1 MIGKTL
7 GNRYVVLEEIGG
19 GGMAVVYKARCTL
32 LNRIVAI
39 KVLRSEYSHDENFVM
54 RFRREAQAAASLS
67 HPNIVNIYDVGQE
80 DGIYYIVMEYVE
92 GKTLKELIRQEAP
105 LSPSKVIEIAKQI
118 CDALECAHKNKIV
131 HRDIKP
137 HNIIIT
143 PEGMVKVT
151 DFGIAR
157 ASTGSTIT
165 NTGGLIGSAH
175 YLSPEQARGGFV
187 DERSDIYSLGVL
199 LYEALTGRVPFDGDS
214 PVAVALKHI
223 QEEPKLISQLIPG
236 FPLALEKIVMKCISK
251 SPDERFQKVSE
262 LKRELTKAE
271 KNLEVL
277 NFKPSELEK
286 TMILESEHLK
296 KPVLKSQEKGRK
308 ESPNFLRGL
317 AVALMLVIL
326 FAAFSYLGMVIAR
339 KYFYVPEV
347 MVPNVIGYSEE
358 EAIRKLQEKGLK
370 AEVIDRVFSDEP
382 AGQVID
388 QEPKGGTVVKI
399 NHPPIGLIVS
409 KGPKTQGVPRLIGLT
424 EIDAINLIESNK
436 FKVGERKEE
445 YSDEYPEGVVID
457 QNPREGLQVPEG
469 TEISYVVSLGPR
481 EKKINVPLLI
491 GKDLE
496 EARKE
501 LENNK
506 LNLGKVDFKSSD
518 AKKNTVIDQ
527 DPKPGAEI
535 KEQDAV
541 NLIVSSGPPEVK
553 RVNISIPLPAQ
564 PPEFTVKIEITDELG
579 TRVVYNKRHTPEDS
593 PLVVPIEGVGSIKV
607 RIWIDDVLY
616 SEENLRG

>member
-39 KVLRSEYSHDENFVM
+39 KVLRPEYSHDENFVM

-80 DGIYYIVMEYVE
+80 DGIYFIVMEYVE
-92 GKTLKELIRQEAP
+92 GKTLKELIREGAP
-105 LSPSKVIEIAKQI
+105 LLPSKVIEIAKQI

-223 QEEPKLISQLIPG
+223 QEEPKPISQLIPG
-236 FPLALEKIVMKCISK
+236 FPPALEQIVMKCISK
-251 SPDERFQKVSE
+251 SPDERFQKASE
-262 LKRELTKAE
+262 LKRELAKVE

-286 TMILESEHLK
+286 TMVLDSIKE
-296 KPVLKSQEKGRK
+296 PTLKSKEKGRK
-308 ESPNFLRGL
+308 RSPKFLRGL
-317 AVALMLVIL
+317 AIALLLVTL

-347 MVPNVIGYSEE
+347 MVPNVIGHSEE

-399 NHPPIGLIVS
+399 NHPPIGLVVS
-409 KGPKTQGVPRLIGLT
+409 KGPKTLGVPRLIGLT

-445 YSDEYPEGVVID
+445 YSDEYPEGIVID
-457 QNPREGLQVPEG
+457 QNPREGLQVLEG

-481 EKKINVPLLI
+481 EKKINMPLLI

-496 EARKE
+496 EAKKE
-501 LENNK
+501 LEKNK
-506 LNLGKVDFKSSD
+506 LNLGSVDFKSSD

-527 DPKPGAEI
+527 NPKPGAEV
-535 KEQDAV
+535 EEGSSV

-553 RVNISIPLPAQ
+553 RVNISILLPAQ

-607 RIWIDDVLY
+607 RIWIDDMLY
-616 SEENLRG
+616 SEENL

>member
-39 KVLRSEYSHDENFVM
+39 KVLRPEYSHDENFVM

-92 GKTLKELIRQEAP
+92 GKTLKELIKQEAP

-296 KPVLKSQEKGRK
+296 EPVLKSQEKGRK

-317 AVALMLVIL
+317 AIALLFVTL

-370 AEVIDRVFSDEP
+370 AEIIDRVFSDEP

-436 FKVGERKEE
+436 FKVGKRSQE
-445 YSDEYPEGVVID
+445 YSDEYPEGIVID

-481 EKKINVPLLI
+481 EKKINMPLLI
-491 GKDLE
+491 GKDLG
-496 EARKE
+496 EAKKE

-506 LNLGKVDFKSSD
+506 LNLGSVDFKSSD

-527 DPKPGAEI
+527 NPKPGAEV
-535 KEQDAV
+535 EEGSSV

-607 RIWIDDVLY
+607 RIWIDDMLY
-616 SEENLRG
+616 SEENL

>member
-39 KVLRSEYSHDENFVM
+39 KVLRPEYSHDENFVM

-80 DGIYYIVMEYVE
+80 DGIYFIVMEYVE
-92 GKTLKELIRQEAP
+92 GKTLKELIREEAP
-105 LSPSKVIEIAKQI
+105 LPPSKVIEIAKQI

-143 PEGMVKVT
+143 SEGMVKVT

-157 ASTGSTIT
+157 AATGSTIT

-223 QEEPKLISQLIPG
+223 QEEPKPISQMIPG
-236 FPLALEKIVMKCISK
+236 FPPALEQIVMKCISK
-251 SPDERFQKVSE
+251 SPDERFQKASE
-262 LKRELTKAE
+262 LKRELARVE

-277 NFKPSELEK
+277 NFRPSELEK
-286 TMILESEHLK
+286 TMVLDSING
-296 KPVLKSQEKGRK
+296 PNLKSKEKERK
-308 ESPNFLRGL
+308 RSPNFLRGIAIGL
-317 AVALMLVIL
+317 LLITL

-370 AEVIDRVFSDEP
+370 AEVIDRIFSDEP

-399 NHPPIGLIVS
+399 NHPPIGLVVS

-424 EIDAINLIESNK
+424 EIDAVNLIESNK
-436 FKVGERKEE
+436 FKVGKRSEE
-445 YSDEYPEGVVID
+445 YSDVYPEGIVID
-457 QNPREGLQVPEG
+457 QNPREGIQVPEG

-481 EKKINVPLLI
+481 EKKINMPLLI

-496 EARKE
+496 EAKKE
-501 LENNK
+501 LEKNK
-506 LNLGKVDFKSSD
+506 LNLGSVDFKSSE

-527 DPKPGAEI
+527 NPKPGAEV
-535 KEQDAV
+535 EEGSSV
-541 NLIVSSGPPEVK
+541 NIIVSSGPPEVK
-553 RVNISIPLPAQ
+553 KVNISIPLPAE
-564 PPEFTVKIEITDELG
+564 PPQFTVKIEVSDESG
-579 TRVVYNKRHTPEDS
+579 TRVVYNKKHTPEDS
-593 PLVVPIEGVGSIKV
+593 PLVVPIEGIGSVKV
-607 RIWIDDVLY
+607 RIWIDDQLW
-616 SEENLRG
+616 SEENL